1 MYSKILVGYD
11 DSPASRAALLE
22 AAHWVKRHGGELS
35 LVHAVFFE
43 AEEFGIA
50 PEQLEKRIALG
61 RRLCAAAVESI
72 GGDPGVPARSIL
84 CEGEP
89 PDVLLDTAAST
100 DADLLVLGTYGRRG
114 LRRMLMGSVTAQ
126 VINQARADVLVVHRP
141 CQECRGEYRSLLVPY
156 DGSAFSRAALGRA
169 CELAKADGSAVT
181 VLYAIPRYEEMVG
194 FLRTEG
200 ISARLNEE
208 AGKIVG
214 EAARLAGEQG
224 ATVATSVAEGPAA
237 ERVVDAVK
245 KSGHDLV
252 VMGSHGHRGMERAL
266 LGSTAERVILN
277 APCPVLVVKERS

>member
-1 MYSKILVGYD
+1 MYRRILVGYD

-22 AAHWVKRHGGELS
+22 AAHWVKRHGGELA

-50 PEQLEKRIALG
+50 PEQLDRRIAAG
-61 RRLCAAAVESI
+61 RRLCAAAVDSTAAA
-72 GGDPGVPARSIL
+72 PGVPVRTII

-89 PDVLLDTAAST
+89 PDVLIDTADGL
-100 DADLLVLGTYGRRG
+100 DADLVVLGTYGRRG

-126 VINQARADVLVVHRP
+126 VISRSKVDVLVVHRP
-141 CQECRGEYRSLLVPY
+141 CQECRGEYRSILVPY
-156 DGSAFSRAALGRA
+156 DGSAFSRGALRRA
-169 CELAKADGSAVT
+169 CGLAKGGGATVT

-194 FLRTEG
+194 FVRTEG
-200 ISARLNEE
+200 ISARLAEE
-208 AGKIVG
+208 AQKIVTA
-214 EAARLAGEQG
+214 AARLAGELG
-224 ATVATSVAEGPAA
+224 VSAATEVAEGPAA
-237 ERVVDAVK
+237 DQVVDAVK

>member
-1 MYSKILVGYD
+1 MYGKILVGYD

-22 AAHWVKRHGGELS
+22 AAHWVKKHGGELA
-35 LVHAVFFE
+35 LVHAAFFDV
-43 AEEFGIA
+43 EEFGIA
-50 PEQLEKRIALG
+50 PEQIEKRIALG
-61 RRLCAAAVESI
+61 RRLCTAAVESVAAE
-72 GGDPGVPARSIL
+72 PGVPVRSII

-89 PDVLLDTAAST
+89 PEVLLDTADGM
-100 DADLLVLGTYGRRG
+100 DADLIVLGTYGRRG

-126 VINQARADVLVVHRP
+126 VISKARADVLVVHRP

-169 CELAKADGSAVT
+169 CELAKGDGANVT

-200 ISARLNEE
+200 IASRLNEE
-208 AGKIVG
+208 AGKIVA

-224 ATVATSVAEGPAA
+224 VTVTTLVAEGAA
-237 ERVVDAVK
+237 ADRVVDAVK
-245 KSGHDLV
+245 KSGLDLV
-252 VMGSHGHRGMERAL
+252 VMGSHGHQGMERAL

-277 APCPVLVVKERS
+277 APCPVLVVKEKS

>member
-1 MYSKILVGYD
+1 MYSKLLVGFD

-22 AAHWVKRHGGELS
+22 AAYWVKKHGGELA
-35 LVHAVFFE
+35 LVHAVFFDT
-43 AEEFGIA
+43 EEFGIA
-50 PEQLEKRIALG
+50 PEQLEKRAALG
-61 RRLCAAAVESI
+61 RRLCTAGVESV
-72 GGDPGVPARSIL
+72 GVEPGVPARSII

-89 PDVLLDTAAST
+89 PEVLLDTAESM

-126 VINQARADVLVVHRP
+126 VIGKTRADVLVVHRP
-141 CQECRGEYRSLLVPY
+141 CQDCRGAYRSLLVPY

-169 CELAKADGSAVT
+169 CELAKADGARVT

-200 ISARLNEE
+200 IN
-208 AGKIVG
+208 
-214 EAARLAGEQG
+214 ARLAEEADKIVAG
-224 ATVATSVAEGPAA
+224 AARIGAERGVTVETSVAEGAA
-237 ERVVDAVK
+237 ADRIVEAVK
-245 KSGHDLV
+245 QSGFDLV

-266 LGSTAERVILN
+266 LGSTTERVIVN